1 VSSTPFSR
9 QTSKIPPKKLLIYFH
24 GNAEDIGHSY
34 EFLSEISQKFRVNVL
49 AMEYP
54 GYGIFRQQSPSADS
68 I

>member
-1 VSSTPFSR
+1 
-9 QTSKIPPKKLLIYFH
+9 LIYFH

-54 GYGIFRQQSPSADS
+54 GYGIFRQQSPSADT